1 MDNTIKVNILV
12 IVYGCLGR
20 SLHITNKNH
29 LKKIFG
35 VLGKNEIQYQTC
47 YINNNVKEIDGC
59 KVDFTFEDLPNV
71 LNADF
76 RNTFEQHEID
86 FEIMKHY
93 PNYKDLFGKP
103 TNWKFPH
110 DYIKQTGMNPYRNSY
125 LETMVSEFICSKKE
139 NFSHTLV
146 FCSDLWFDR
155 DFDLNWVKSN
165 VVYVSDF
172 NPAQGYTNG
181 FYFGKI
187 EDVGN
192 LLNSFYELNTLAK
205 KDYEYVIK
213 RNSELKSIH
222 IEEIDYRFLKIRADG
237 NPAYKPNSKIGNP
250 KIRRHMNY
258 LWNKINH
265 IDFEL

>member
-1 MDNTIKVNILV
+1 MGDTIKVNILV

-35 VLGKNEIQYQTC
+35 VLDENKTKYQTC
-47 YINNNVKEIDGC
+47 YINNNIKEIDGYTT
-59 KVDFTFEDLPNV
+59 DFTFEDLPNV

-86 FEIMKHY
+86 FAIIKHY
-93 PNYKDLFGKP
+93 PNYKDLFRKP
-103 TNWKFPH
+103 PVGPC
-110 DYIKQTGMNPYRNSY
+110 DYVKKHGLNPYRNSY
-125 LETMVSEFICSKKE
+125 LETMVSEFIRSKKE
-139 NFSHTLV
+139 NFSHTLA

-155 DFDLNWVKSN
+155 EFDLNWVKSN

-181 FYFGKI
+181 FYFGKS

-192 LLNSFYELNTLAK
+192 LLNSFYNLDILAK
-205 KDYEYVIK
+205 KDYEYIIK
-213 RNSELKSIH
+213 KNSELQSIQ
-222 IEEIDYRFLKIRADG
+222 IEETDYRFLKIRADG
-237 NPAYKPNSKIGNP
+237 SPAYKPNSKIRNP
-250 KIRRHMNY
+250 KIRRDMRE
-258 LWNKINH
+258 LWNKVKH
-265 IDFEL
+265 IQF